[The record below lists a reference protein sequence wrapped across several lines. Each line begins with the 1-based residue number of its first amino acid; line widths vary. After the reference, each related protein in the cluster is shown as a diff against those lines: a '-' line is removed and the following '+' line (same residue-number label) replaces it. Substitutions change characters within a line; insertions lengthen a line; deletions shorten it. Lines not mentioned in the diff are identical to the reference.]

1 MVGYLL
7 QPIIQIENS
16 DGKPLEGGK
25 VYVYKLGITPPVL
38 ADTYFDFQ
46 GHLNTNPIILDSLGH
61 CTIIAEDDTAYD
73 VIIKNKNDELQF
85 SIHNAT
91 VMGGSGEIVIE
102 NPEVNVVAGEGIAVS
117 SSRGLDGVITY
128 TVALGASVVSHLNEI
143 DVNIVNLQNE
153 DIDIHNDIDVANTNI
168 QNNSNAITQISTDL
182 SNTIN
187 TVISNT
193 NRIEVLENTEKI
205 SAVELPLK
213 IENETISLSPY
224 IQKTIEN
231 TNVLDIDNRLNLYKR
246 GLGAS
251 TTNKFS
257 TYDQGPAIVVG
268 SNNNIGYTPDLPYI
282 YTGGTPSIVVG
293 NDNTVQQNGAGFVIG
308 KNNILLRPNS
318 VLAGS
323 GLIARGYSEWNPVTV
338 IGKYNDVCAQNDNVS
353 NNNYALVIGCGT
365 DDENRKDAFTV
376 QYDGTIHYRY
386 NDEMV
391 QLKPG
396 SDGNFVAFEYNPSG
410 ISNNS
415 PAADCKTHFTN
426 MENGK
431 TVIAYCDKGNE
442 YTIIFSKAA
451 SGNYGNIIKFGYTDK
466 YIYILRNK
474 NSVWQSE
481 DWEKISAGHADTADT
496 ATNADKVD
504 NYHISVGS
512 VGTDTSTI
520 YFV

>member
-7 QPIIQIENS
+7 QPLIQIENS

-73 VIIKNKNDELQF
+73 VIIKNKDDELQF

-102 NPEVNVVAGEGIAVS
+102 NPEVSVVAGEGIAVS

-128 TVALGASVVSHLNEI
+128 TVALGASVISHLNDI

-182 SNTIN
+182 ANTIN

-193 NRIEVLENTEKI
+193 SRIEALENADDNTTYQ
-205 SAVELPLK
+205 LPLK
-213 IENETISLSPY
+213 KEN
-224 IQKTIEN
+224 
-231 TNVLDIDNRLNLYKR
+231 NV
-246 GLGAS
+246 
-251 TTNKFS
+251 
-257 TYDQGPAIVVG
+257 
-268 SNNNIGYTPDLPYI
+268 
-282 YTGGTPSIVVG
+282 
-293 NDNTVQQNGAGFVIG
+293 
-308 KNNILLRPNS
+308 
-318 VLAGS
+318 
-323 GLIARGYSEWNPVTV
+323 
-338 IGKYNDVCAQNDNVS
+338 VS
-353 NNNYALVIGCGT
+353 NNGRDLTVTGLCAWAEGDYNQATGDFSHVEGGHNKAIGTWSHAGGYDTEARANYSTTQGNKTIANSPYETAIGT
-365 DDENRKDAFTV
+365 YNLDEGGHIFQVGIGDNHNRKDAFQIDT
-376 QYDGTIHYRY
+376 DGTIRYLY

-396 SDGNFVAFEYNPSG
+396 SDGNFVAFDYNPSG

-415 PAADCKTHFTN
+415 PAADCKTYLTN
-426 MENGK
+426 MENDK

-442 YTIIFSKAA
+442 YTIIFSKAT

-474 NSVWQSE
+474 NNVWQSE
-481 DWEKISAGHADTADT
+481 DWEKISAGYADNAGHATTADN